1 MIYFVVRISFLCLNR
16 LYAFTNIFARI
27 FVMFCRVSTTFR
39 PIITCALLEEI
50 SSQYLHEISSLTK
63 SHEIPNELILNLDQ
77 TSSKFVLASNVTMT
91 EKE

>member
-1 MIYFVVRISFLCLNR
+1 MIYFVVRICFLCLNR
-16 LYAFTNIFARI
+16 LYAFANIFARI

-39 PIITCALLEEI
+39 PDITRALEEI

-77 TSSKFVLASNVTMT
+77 T
-91 EKE
+91 

>member
-1 MIYFVVRISFLCLNR
+1 MIYLGRQNLFLMPQL

-39 PIITCALLEEI
+39 PIITRALLEEI
-50 SSQYLHEISSLTK
+50 SSQYLHEISSVTK

-77 TSSKFVLASNVTMT
+77 TSSKFVLASNVIMT